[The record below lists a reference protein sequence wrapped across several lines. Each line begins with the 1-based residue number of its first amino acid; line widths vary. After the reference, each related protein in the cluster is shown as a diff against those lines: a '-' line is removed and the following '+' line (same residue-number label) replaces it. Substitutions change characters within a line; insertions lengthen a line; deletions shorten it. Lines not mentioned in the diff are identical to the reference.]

1 MKKIILSL
9 ISGVALMACSHT
21 NSSASTDST
30 VSDSVIESTMG
41 DSSIVG
47 E

>member
-9 ISGVALMACSHT
+9 ISGLALMACSHS
-21 NSSASTDST
+21 NSSVNTDST
-30 VSDSVIESTMG
+30 VSDSAIESTVG